1 MRILSSPVAGMI
13 DSRAGKVKEAPALS
27 DRHAKE

>member
-1 MRILSSPVAGMI
+1 MFIVFSPVAGMI

-27 DRHAKE
+27 ERRAKE